1 MLYCV
6 CLCGCPWMRL
16 TFQSVDW
23 VKQLALPS
31 VGGPRPIHWKPEENK
46 RLRKKPFCMPVLEVG
61 RWPSPAL
68 GLRLELSSL
77 AFPGLDFSVSI
88 NTCVSQWLSHVR
100 LRDPMNCSPPGS
112 PVHRILQARILECVA
127 VSSSRGSSQP
137 RDQTQLCYIAGWF
150 FTI

>member
-1 MLYCV
+1 
-6 CLCGCPWMRL
+6 
-16 TFQSVDW
+16 
-23 VKQLALPS
+23 
-31 VGGPRPIHWKPEENK
+31 
-46 RLRKKPFCMPVLEVG
+46 MPVLEVG

-112 PVHRILQARILECVA
+112 PVHRILQARIPEWVA
-127 VSSSRGSSQP
+127 TPPPGHLPNPGIESASPASPALAGGFFTTEPPGKPQRKGQLFSNISRILSSRGFRLVP
-137 RDQTQLCYIAGWF
+137 T
-150 FTI
+150 